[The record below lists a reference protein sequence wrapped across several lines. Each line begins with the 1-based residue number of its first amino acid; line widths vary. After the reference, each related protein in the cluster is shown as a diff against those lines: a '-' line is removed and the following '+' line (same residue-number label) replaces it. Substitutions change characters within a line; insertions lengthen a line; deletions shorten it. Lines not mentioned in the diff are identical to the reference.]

1 MSLTGGMNYFGLQIA
16 NCKYDRVEI
25 YDGAQV
31 EPNGPFCGTNSP
43 PEITSFGNRLWVKF
57 QTDETNT
64 YKGFAA
70 SFSSIVGETD
80 MIGAQAGK
88 KFCLLIRIFNFVVD
102 FELGLCIWSH
112 EEKLKNVILVIFFSP
127 CLISGT
133 ATISRDTC
141 GLAELVT
148 DHRMKIDLPYN
159 NNLHC
164 FISLKLHQTK
174 TFKLTI
180 DNFRV
185 RLVNYLLSMNHLII
199 SLSFRLKDIMIT

>member
-88 KFCLLIRIFNFVVD
+88 NFCLLIRIFNFVVD
-102 FELGLCIWSH
+102 FELGLCIRQIGFK
-112 EEKLKNVILVIFFSP
+112 KLNP

-185 RLVNYLLSMNHLII
+185 SLVNYLLSMNHLII
-199 SLSFRLKDIMIT
+199 SLSFRLKGIMIA